1 MAGGESVAFRGRV
14 RYWDPAAGGGLAV
27 VDVPAELVERLGGRK
42 QYRVT
47 GTFSGAPF
55 TGSGML
61 VAGGGYCVGVSHPG
75 RPGAER
81 PRADRGRSLT
91 VSIGGCPVRR
101 PDNDGQSVRRRRG
114 GPRCATCS

>member
-47 GTFSGAPF
+47 GTFGGAPF

-61 VAGGGYCVGVSHPG
+61 VAGGGYCVGVSQAALKAAKASVG
-75 RPGAER
+75 DEVEVEIA
-81 PRADRGRSLT
+81 RA
-91 VSIGGCPVRR
+91 
-101 PDNDGQSVRRRRG
+101 
-114 GPRCATCS
+114 